1 MDSDS
6 YDGSGYSQLK
16 TLYKG
21 FTILD
26 AIENVYDFWE
36 ETKIPKFTGILKKLI
51 PALMDD
57 LKGSRLL
64 WRR

>member
-1 MDSDS
+1 M
-6 YDGSGYSQLK
+6 K

-21 FTILD
+21 FIILD

-51 PALMDD
+51 SALMDD
-57 LKGSRLL
+57 LKGSRFL
-64 WRR
+64 WKR